1 MGEAKTLKF
10 DLDKMYDMK
19 NKLADTATDLMNYK
33 TTLVN
38 LLEEL
43 KKDWNT
49 SAGNKF
55 FAEVDTDWAKQVEQY
70 VTIVNAVE
78 SLLEEAISQYS
89 IVEEEVHTLKFY

>member
-1 MGEAKTLKF
+1 MGETKTLKF

-38 LLEEL
+38 LLEDL

-55 FAEVDTDWAKQVEQY
+55 FSEVDTDWAKQVDQY
-70 VTIVNAVE
+70 VAIVNAVE
-78 SLLEEAISQYS
+78 SLIEEAISQYS